1 MSRGK
6 AAEVH
11 VPVVYHP
18 DYYANIGSHV
28 FPTRKFSLVFDAIQR
43 IVGNIESSVHRPSPA
58 TREQLLRV
66 HAPEYLADLDA
77 CRWTPRTAYSELPLT
92 KEIVDAYYLMAG
104 GTCLAANLA
113 CEYGGTMNLGGG
125 FHHAFADRAEGFC
138 YVNDIAV
145 AVREIQAQRLVERV
159 AVIDTDLHQGNGTAR
174 IFRDDPQVFT
184 FSIHQEDLYPVKEQ
198 SSLDIG
204 LEDGTEDHEY
214 FTKLRQGLDV
224 VFGQFN
230 PQFVMYVGG
239 VDPYKEDRLGSLQL
253 TKVGIKQRDTM
264 VFRRCRDHGVPV
276 AAVLA
281 GGYAADVGDTVEMH
295 ANTYLALRDALS

>member
-1 MSRGK
+1 
-6 AAEVH
+6 VN

-18 DYYANIGSHV
+18 GYYADIGAHV
-28 FPTRKFSLVFDAIQR
+28 FPTRKFSLVLEAIR
-43 IVGNIESSVHRPSPA
+43 RHVGDITGCFHRPSPA

-66 HAPEYLADLDA
+66 HAPEYLDDLDA
-77 CRWTPRTAYSELPLT
+77 CRWTRRTSCSELPLT

-104 GTCLAANLA
+104 GTCLAASLA
-113 CEYGGTMNLGGG
+113 CEHGGAMNLGGG

-138 YVNDIAV
+138 YVNDVAV
-145 AVREIQAQRLVERV
+145 AVREIQARRLIERV

-174 IFRDDPQVFT
+174 IFRGDPQVFT

-204 LEDGTEDHEY
+204 LQDGTEDEEY
-214 FTKLRQGLDV
+214 LAKLRQGLDV
-224 VFGQFN
+224 VFRQFK

-239 VDPYKEDRLGSLQL
+239 VDPYKEDRLGSLRL
-253 TKVGIKQRDTM
+253 TKKGIKQRDTM
-264 VFRRCRDHGVPV
+264 VFRTCRDHGVPV

-281 GGYAADVGDTVEMH
+281 GGYAADVADTVEMH
-295 ANTYLALRDALS
+295 ANTYLALREAFG